1 MAGVFFL
8 REGDK
13 KKKRIRWK
21 QNIGLGPRTSG
32 AKRPKEG

>member
-8 REGDK
+8 EEKK

-21 QNIGLGPRTSG
+21 QNKGLGPRTSG